1 MYITEGSVNGDTF
14 LHFVH
19 TMLLPILNSF
29 DGQSKNSVVIMD
41 NASIH
46 HTDSVV
52 RTINATGA
60 LIRFLPPYSP
70 DMNPIESVFGE
81 VKLYLAA
88 NGILFDIFIT
98 VINFTDGI
106 QFCYS

>member
-19 TMLLPILNSF
+19 TMLLSILNSF

-41 NASIH
+41 NASIY

-52 RTINATGA
+52 RTINATGT
-60 LIRFLPPYSP
+60 LIRLLT
-70 DMNPIESVFGE
+70 PI
-81 VKLYLAA
+81 LL
-88 NGILFDIFIT
+88 I
-98 VINFTDGI
+98 
-106 QFCYS
+106 